1 MLGLGAGCSLWRQ
14 GWAQGCLAGR
24 AGGGPSLHPPG
35 FLTPPAGSCSHPGG
49 VKPPFPPSESYRGVA
64 AGPSTLRSR
73 AGVQRGGDPQ
83 CPGGIL
89 GFGTCPPVCCSS
101 FCAPPESWQGAGNP
115 LLCSAQLLC
124 A

>member
-49 VKPPFPPSESYRGVA
+49 GSSLLSHPQNHIGVLLLVPPS
-64 AGPSTLRSR
+64 
-73 AGVQRGGDPQ
+73 
-83 CPGGIL
+83 
-89 GFGTCPPVCCSS
+89 
-101 FCAPPESWQGAGNP
+101 
-115 LLCSAQLLC
+115 
-124 A
+124 